1 MESPPKNKCHKQLD
15 IGPPA
20 MNDEAVIATVARDQF
35 CLVVSHS
42 YLAIPEEHGVSAEIR
57 DQFQPLKRS
66 RRIQARNTKHLGA
79 NNRQPSLRKKQQ
91 FPALAD
97 QGPLKERKRC
107 GRLVEKPA
115 SKVAPCDR
123 CFPLP
128 EPTLP
133 HCHNRSRVFMRAKNA
148 SRVEVT
154 GKRENAWFP
163 DYVTNIYIVFRHL
176 ATPHGRT
183 SGVKKDRHLRPQH
196 PT

>member
-1 MESPPKNKCHKQLD
+1 MPQ
-15 IGPPA
+15 A
-20 MNDEAVIATVARDQF
+20 ARYRA
-35 CLVVSHS
+35 SS
-42 YLAIPEEHGVSAEIR
+42 NERRGR
-57 DQFQPLKRS
+57 DRNSRTRSVLS
-66 RRIQARNTKHLGA
+66 RRQSLVSRHSRGTWRICRGPVISSNPLSDLEGFRRNTKHLGA

-115 SKVAPCDR
+115 SKVARCDR

-133 HCHNRSRVFMRAKNA
+133 HCHNRSRVFMCAKNA